1 MRRKRKESI
10 LGGIVRYFLAT
21 VSLSVVFYIAFALLL
36 STEEERRLDRENRQ
50 YERLYPRLKEKE
62 RLIGDVVEGLLVK
75 DDAIYRRLFETGAP
89 TLDPVTA
96 ADLIADSD
104 SLSDSFY
111 LSYSTSKTESLM
123 MMADHVQ
130 ESFRKIYRLLEE
142 RRDSL
147 PPLTLPLADM
157 SYVQTGASVGL
168 KHNPVY
174 KVEMHH
180 EGIDLIAPQGEPVYA
195 VADGTVRDVLRS
207 RKGLGNIV
215 EIDHG
220 SGYVTRYALLGDI
233 SVVRGRS
240 VKRGQQVG
248 TVGISAG
255 AFAPHLHYEV
265 LRNGEIQDPVN
276 YLFASVTPDEYAKML
291 YMSVSTAQS
300 LD

>member
-1 MRRKRKESI
+1 M
-10 LGGIVRYFLAT
+10 
-21 VSLSVVFYIAFALLL
+21 
-36 STEEERRLDRENRQ
+36 
-50 YERLYPRLKEKE
+50 
-62 RLIGDVVEGLLVK
+62 
-75 DDAIYRRLFETGAP
+75 
-89 TLDPVTA
+89 
-96 ADLIADSD
+96 
-104 SLSDSFY
+104 
-111 LSYSTSKTESLM
+111 
-123 MMADHVQ
+123 
-130 ESFRKIYRLLEE
+130 
-142 RRDSL
+142 
-147 PPLTLPLADM
+147 
-157 SYVQTGASVGL
+157 QTGASVGL

>member
-157 SYVQTGASVGL
+157 S
-168 KHNPVY
+168 
-174 KVEMHH
+174 
-180 EGIDLIAPQGEPVYA
+180 
-195 VADGTVRDVLRS
+195 
-207 RKGLGNIV
+207 
-215 EIDHG
+215 
-220 SGYVTRYALLGDI
+220 
-233 SVVRGRS
+233 
-240 VKRGQQVG
+240 
-248 TVGISAG
+248 
-255 AFAPHLHYEV
+255 
-265 LRNGEIQDPVN
+265 
-276 YLFASVTPDEYAKML
+276 
-291 YMSVSTAQS
+291 
-300 LD
+300 